1 MDQEI
6 DLNRSPIIRVNSAHS
21 ESEEQRQQ
29 QEQQEQPPQQTLGKE
44 TSEED
49 ADADEQRITMV
60 KFRQSVGQAE
70 LEHEVSPA
78 KGAKATHAYKMRWLV
93 LAIFCSHSAINS
105 FQWIQYS
112 SITNIVTTYYG
123 VSNLLVNLTSLVYMV
138 TYIPFII
145 HASLMLERVGL
156 RYAVCLGAAGTALG
170 SIIKLQLASSPTTT
184 AFWGMMV
191 GQTIVALSQLYII
204 SIPPLLAAVW
214 FPDHQVSTA
223 TGIGVFG
230 NQLGIALGFIVP
242 PWVVSGSGTARE
254 QLGVELNQLSLGVA
268 VLSCLVFV
276 LAVVLFKDKPPK
288 PPGSASLHA
297 EHQILEQ
304 HQANNQNTNK
314 DTFKSIKELCDDRDF
329 QLLTLSYGIN
339 VGCFYAVS
347 TVLNQ
352 MVAKSWP
359 NPDDLAGTMG
369 LLIVVSGMFGSVMC
383 GQLLDRTHAFKVII
397 VLIYLLSLVSM
408 MLFTV
413 VLRLMTG
420 PWPLYIASATLGFF
434 MTGYLPLGFE
444 FAAEITYPHSANT
457 PAGLLNLSAQVFGV
471 ALTYSSS
478 LIVDQESGDLW
489 ANIFLTACLV
499 VGLFFTTIM
508 RAELKR
514 QKAVAEEQTKC

>member
-1 MDQEI
+1 MDQDI

-21 ESEEQRQQ
+21 ENEEQ
-29 QEQQEQPPQQTLGKE
+29 QEQQQQQQQPTAV
-44 TSEED
+44 EES
-49 ADADEQRITMV
+49 ADNDDQRTTMV
-60 KFRQSVGQAE
+60 KFKQNTGQSSDI
-70 LEHEVSPA
+70 EHQISLTTR
-78 KGAKATHAYKMRWLV
+78 GKATHAYKIRWLV

-112 SITNIVTTYYG
+112 SITNIITTYYG

-156 RYAVCLGAAGTALG
+156 RYAVCLGAAGTAVG
-170 SIIKLQLASSPTTT
+170 AIIKFQLASSPTTT
-184 AFWGMMV
+184 AFWGLMV

-242 PWVVSGSGTARE
+242 PLVVSGSGTSKE
-254 QLGVELNQLSLGVA
+254 TLGHELNQLSLGVTT
-268 VLSCLVFV
+268 LSCLIFI
-276 LAVVLFKDKPPK
+276 LALAFFKDKPPK

-297 EHQILEQ
+297 ETQMLEQ
-304 HQANNQNTNK
+304 HQANNQSDADK
-314 DTFKSIKELCDDRDF
+314 DTFKSIKELCEDRDF

-359 NPDDLAGTMG
+359 NPDDLAGTLG
-369 LLIVVSGMFGSVMC
+369 LLIVVSGMLGSVMC

-408 MLFTV
+408 IIFTL
-413 VLRLMTG
+413 VLRLGTG

-444 FAAEITYPHSANT
+444 FAAEITYPHPANT

-471 ALTYSSS
+471 VLTYSSS

-489 ANIFLTACLV
+489 ANIFLSVCLV
-499 VGLFFTTIM
+499 VGLLFTAIM
-508 RAELKR
+508 RADLKR
-514 QKAVAEEQTKC
+514 QKAVSLTV